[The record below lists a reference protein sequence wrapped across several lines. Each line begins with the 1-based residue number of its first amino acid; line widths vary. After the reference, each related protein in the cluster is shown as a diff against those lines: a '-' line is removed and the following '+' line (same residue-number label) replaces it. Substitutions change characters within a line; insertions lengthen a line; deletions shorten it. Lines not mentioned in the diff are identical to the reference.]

1 MSLTLRVLAGLVA
14 GFLTGTVLDAVSDDA
29 ARIAGQVL
37 TPVGVI
43 FVNLIRMTAIPLVAS
58 MLVASLGA
66 MAAPGGLGRVTVRA
80 GVVSVIL
87 VAVAS
92 AASVLVAAPVFA
104 QIGVDAGAAQA
115 LRSPQG
121 SGDATAVPQAP
132 SLAQWFV
139 DLVPQNVVRAAADGA
154 MLPVILFAVFFG
166 LALGQLANERRS
178 AVLKVAEG
186 IVEVMQRMVGWILQ
200 LAPFGV
206 FALAVPLSARLGTSF
221 ASSALIYIALVVVM
235 TVVAM
240 GVMLYPLGLIA
251 ARMRPGAF
259 VAYLAPA
266 QAIAFASRSSLA
278 SLPVAIASAEREGL
292 APGLSRFVLPLAVS
306 VFHFGAA
313 VAQTVGVLF
322 LANLF
327 GVTLNGA
334 AFLTLIL
341 AVVLATYAV
350 PSIPGG
356 SIITLVPVLSAV
368 GLPVDGIGILL
379 ALDTIPD
386 MFRTMANLT
395 GAMTLVAVLPGER
408 RLA

>member
-1 MSLTLRVLAGLVA
+1 MSLTVRVLLALVA
-14 GFLTGTVLDAVSDDA
+14 GFLIGLLLVEVSPRA
-29 ARIAGQVL
+29 AELAGQIL
-37 TPVGVI
+37 SPVGTI

-66 MAAPGGLGRVTVRA
+66 MSAPGGLTRVTLQA
-80 GVVSVIL
+80 ALISVVL

-92 AASVLVAAPVFA
+92 AVSLLVAAPVLA
-104 QIGVDAGAAQA
+104 QVGVEADAAASLRAAVATSPPPAQA
-115 LRSPQG
+115 PG
-121 SGDATAVPQAP
+121 V
-132 SLAQWFV
+132 AQWFV
-139 DLVPQNVVRAAADGA
+139 DLVPQNVVRAAAEGA
-154 MLPVILFAVFFG
+154 MLPVILFAVIFG
-166 LALGQLANERRS
+166 LALGQIADDRRM
-178 AVLKVAEG
+178 AVLNVTEG
-186 IVEVMQRMVGWILQ
+186 GVEAMQRMVGWILQ
-200 LAPFGV
+200 LAPIGV
-206 FALAVPLSARLGTSF
+206 FALAVPLSTRVGASF
-221 ASSALIYIALVVVM
+221 AGAALAYVALVVVM
-235 TVVAM
+235 TVAAVAL
-240 GVMLYPLGLIA
+240 MLYPMGMLW
-251 ARMRPGAF
+251 ARMRPAVF
-259 VAYLAPA
+259 VAYVAPA

-327 GVTLNGA
+327 GVSLNGGA
-334 AFLTLIL
+334 LASVVI

-356 SIITLVPVLSAV
+356 SIITLVPVLAAAGV
-368 GLPVDGIGILL
+368 PVEGIGVLL

-386 MFRTMANLT
+386 MFRTAANLT

-408 RLA
+408 R